1 MNLSQSITDCE
12 ESKSFLTEENKRKFE
27 YCEYSNNDTV
37 IINGNP
43 IIIILSFLS
52 TACNSL
58 SIIPLI

>member
-43 IIIILSFLS
+43 IIIILSL
-52 TACNSL
+52 
-58 SIIPLI
+58 